1 MCARA
6 ALDEDERE
14 RWDREGEK
22 MGSLPALGLAGE
34 WALGGR
40 PNGKENGQAA
50 GLCLL
55 PPNL

>member
-1 MCARA
+1 M
-6 ALDEDERE
+6 ALDADERE

-22 MGSLPALGLAGE
+22 MGSHPALGLAGE

-50 GLCLL
+50 GLSLL
-55 PPNL
+55 PPNLFFF